1 MALMLSKD
9 KKQFM
14 ITRYCKLFIFG
25 VYNNWQEIVFDRV
38 DVNLN
43 WHILE
48 LACLHGV
55 KHCT

>member
-43 WHILE
+43 WHIHE

-55 KHCT
+55 